1 MTHTTTIN
9 RPEGLLVKLN
19 TWHSR
24 RRLLADMCTG
34 YKSLRL
40 LSGYGGGAPLLLTLL
55 LPQETPSLSGT
66 IPAGEEISRQPK
78 ASFLYSTYHCG
89 IATQTQT
96 HVACRS
102 PLLCPL

>member
-40 LSGYGGGAPLLLTLL
+40 LSGYGGESLRMVLSSSLKILLYIRGSIPTGSVIKGNQKAMVLTSS
-55 LPQETPSLSGT
+55 QTGGEEERTHTPSERCL
-66 IPAGEEISRQPK
+66 
-78 ASFLYSTYHCG
+78 
-89 IATQTQT
+89 
-96 HVACRS
+96 
-102 PLLCPL
+102 